1 MIWRCR
7 DRVFDLAH
15 GPLVMGIVNLTPD
28 SFSDGGRYLDPAA
41 AVARIRELAAQGADL
56 VDLGAESTRPGAAPV
71 AADEQLRR
79 LMPVLE
85 QVGSDP
91 ALCVSVDTMS
101 AAVAERALAA
111 GARVVNDVSGLEDP
125 QMAGVVAAQGAGLV
139 VMHMQGAP
147 ATMQAHPHYDDVTR
161 EVRDRLAGHCA
172 RARAAGIEEE
182 SIAIDP
188 GIGFGKTA
196 AHNFE
201 LLARL
206 EELGELGRPVLI
218 GVSRKSF
225 LGRELDLPADQRLE
239 AGLAATAIG
248 VFHGARIVR
257 THDVTPTIRAV
268 RIAAATRAARRSS
281 SPSTT

>member
-7 DRVFDLAH
+7 DRVFDFAH

-28 SFSDGGRYLDPAA
+28 SFSDGGRYLDPAS
-41 AVARIRELAAQGADL
+41 AVARIRELAALGADL
-56 VDLGAESTRPGAAPV
+56 IDLGAESTRPGATPV
-71 AADEQLRR
+71 ASDEQLRR

-85 QVGSDP
+85 LALADP
-91 ALCVSVDTMS
+91 ALCISVDTAS

-111 GARVVNDVSGLEDP
+111 GAQVVNDVSGLGDP
-125 QMAGVVAAQGAGLV
+125 DMAGIVAKSGAGLV
-139 VMHMQGAP
+139 VMHMQGTP
-147 ATMQAHPHYDDVTR
+147 ATMQARPSYDDVVL
-161 EVRDRLAGHCA
+161 EVREHFVERCA
-172 RARAAGIEEE
+172 RAHAAGIAQE

-188 GIGFGKTA
+188 GIGFGKTT

-206 EELGELGRPVLI
+206 DELGEFERPVLI

-225 LGRELDLPADQRLE
+225 LGRALDLPADQRLD
-239 AGLAATAIG
+239 ASLAATAIA

-257 THDVTPTIRAV
+257 THDITPTIRAV
-268 RIAAATRAARRSS
+268 RIAAATRAARRD
-281 SPSTT
+281 